1 METMNHCNHN
11 DPPLREPK
19 RNIVHSDEGQGLQKP
34 LLTTTTFKDLPLS
47 PSLMRGIE
55 AAGFTQCTPIQEQC
69 LVHSLKGEDIAGQAQ
84 TGTGKTAAFL
94 ITVFHRLEK
103 IPPRHDAFPRALII
117 APTREL
123 VQQIYEECQV
133 LGRYTGFTFLPVFGG
148 IDYKKQ
154 EKDLRQGADIVV
166 ATPGRLIDYMKQ
178 KAFVGSAIKVLV
190 IDEADRLF
198 DMGFVQDL
206 RYILR
211 RLPSYT
217 KRQSLLFS
225 ATLGYRVME
234 LTYEFMNLPVAVT
247 IEPETT
253 TLENIQESLYHV
265 DKKSKFA
272 LLVGLLARNPWKR
285 VLIFCNTKFAVERV
299 ARDLGHR
306 GHSVHGITGD
316 LHQRKR
322 LSIMRR
328 FKEGKLS
335 ILVATDVASR
345 GIHVEDIE
353 AVINYDLPQDPE
365 NYVHR
370 IGRTGRVGKTG
381 IAVSLG
387 DEEYV
392 LHLEAIEH
400 FIGKK
405 IPVEWAEDD
414 WFIRDQ
420 PEGARKKYRSSS
432 RKYEGRSRKERPG
445 ERKSSPGRRRLRDK
459 GSPSAK

>member
-1 METMNHCNHN
+1 
-11 DPPLREPK
+11 
-19 RNIVHSDEGQGLQKP
+19 
-34 LLTTTTFKDLPLS
+34 
-47 PSLMRGIE
+47 
-55 AAGFTQCTPIQEQC
+55 
-69 LVHSLKGEDIAGQAQ
+69 
-84 TGTGKTAAFL
+84 
-94 ITVFHRLEK
+94 
-103 IPPRHDAFPRALII
+103 
-117 APTREL
+117 
-123 VQQIYEECQV
+123 
-133 LGRYTGFTFLPVFGG
+133 
-148 IDYKKQ
+148 
-154 EKDLRQGADIVV
+154 
-166 ATPGRLIDYMKQ
+166 MKQ
-178 KAFVGSAIKVLV
+178 KIFVGSSVKVLV

-211 RLPSYT
+211 RLPPYT
-217 KRQSLLFS
+217 ARQSLLFS
-225 ATLGYRVME
+225 ATLGYRVIE
-234 LTYEFMNLPVAVT
+234 LTYEFMNLPVPVT

-272 LLVGLLARNPWKR
+272 LLLGLLARNPWKR
-285 VLIFCNTKFAVERV
+285 VLIFCNTKSAVERV
-299 ARDLGHR
+299 ARNLGHR
-306 GHSVHGITGD
+306 GHSVQGITGD

-322 LSIMRR
+322 LSIMRG

-381 IAVSLG
+381 IAVSFG

-392 LHLEAIEH
+392 VNLEAIER

-405 IPVEWAEDD
+405 VPVEWAEDD
-414 WFIRDQ
+414 WFIKHQ
-420 PEGARKKYRSSS
+420 SEGPIKKYSSS
-432 RKYEGRSRKERPG
+432 RRKNDRGGRKGGAG
-445 ERKSSPGRRRLRDK
+445 ERTSSPGRRRSGER
-459 GSPSAK
+459 SVPPAK

>member
-1 METMNHCNHN
+1 METLNRLDHSGALTGNSIDSAVDSN
-11 DPPLREPK
+11 REA
-19 RNIVHSDEGQGLQKP
+19 GLQKP
-34 LLTTTTFKDLPLS
+34 LLTHTAFKDLALS
-47 PSLMRGIE
+47 PSIMRGIE
-55 AAGFTQCTPIQEQC
+55 DAGFTHCTPIQEQC

-103 IPPRHDAFPRALII
+103 LPPRQDVLPRALII

-123 VQQIYEECQV
+123 VQQIFEECKV
-133 LGRYTGFTFLPVFGG
+133 LGRYTGLTFVPVFGG

-154 EKDLRQGADIVV
+154 EKDLRQGADVVV

-178 KAFVGSAIKVLV
+178 KVFIGSAVKVLV

-198 DMGFVQDL
+198 DLGFVQDL

-211 RLPSYT
+211 RLPPYT
-217 KRQSLLFS
+217 ERQSLLFS

-234 LTYEFMNLPVAVT
+234 LTYEFMNLPVEVT
-247 IEPETT
+247 IEPRKT
-253 TLENIQESLYHV
+253 TLENIHESLYHV
-265 DKKSKFA
+265 EKKSKFA
-272 LLVGLLARNPWKR
+272 LLLGLLARNPWKR
-285 VLIFCNTKFAVERV
+285 VLIFCNTKSAVERV
-299 ARDLGHR
+299 ARDLGQR
-306 GHSVHGITGD
+306 GYSVQGITGD

-322 LSIMRR
+322 LNIMRR

-370 IGRTGRVGKTG
+370 IGRTGRVGKPG
-381 IAVSLG
+381 VAVSLA

-392 LHLEAIEH
+392 LSLEAIEH

-405 IPVEWAEDD
+405 IPVEWADDD
-414 WFIRDQ
+414 WFIKDQ
-420 PEGARKKYRSSS
+420 PEAALKKQRHSS
-432 RKYEGRSRKERPG
+432 RRHGRRSRKRGTEGCMSAPG
-445 ERKSSPGRRRLRDK
+445 EGGRGKGVYRR
-459 GSPSAK
+459 